1 MSRGAY
7 EMNDLPRRRE
17 TLTRNLASVEPI
29 PAEGIQRAEQLMR
42 SGNLFR
48 YGEFGA
54 DDLEAAAL
62 EREFAAYVG
71 RRYAVGL
78 NSCGCSLFVALK
90 CAGVKPGDKVLMN
103 SFTLAPVPGSVAHA
117 GAQAILVEST
127 DDLLIDLDDLRAKAG
142 DGARVLLLSHM
153 RGHVADMDAVVALC
167 DELQLTLIEDC
178 AHTLGAKWN
187 GRPTGTFGAIGCFSA
202 QTYKHV
208 NAGEGGLLVTDD
220 EDIAAQAVLYSGS
233 YMLYAQH
240 AARPPLEVFERYKHT
255 IPNFS
260 MRMTNLAAAV
270 VRPQLRLL
278 AERAIKWNERHDLL
292 AAELAKLDGIALPRR
307 GAKEAYVASSI
318 QFSVTGLAY
327 EQMHA
332 FVESCGSRGVQLKWF
347 GRSEPVGFTSRYN
360 DWQYIVTGQS
370 LPKTEAI
377 MARLCDMRIPTSLTL
392 NECHT
397 IVAIIR
403 ESLDAM
409 RVNP

>member
-1 MSRGAY
+1 
-7 EMNDLPRRRE
+7 
-17 TLTRNLASVEPI
+17 
-29 PAEGIQRAEQLMR
+29 MR

-62 EREFAAYVG
+62 EREFAAYIG

-90 CAGVKPGDKVLMN
+90 CAGVKTGDKVLMN

-117 GAQAILVEST
+117 GAQAVLVEST
-127 DDLLIDLDDLRAKAG
+127 DDLLIDLDDLRAKAAG
-142 DGARVLLLSHM
+142 GAHVLLLSHM
-153 RGHVADMDAVVALC
+153 RGHIADMDAVAALC
-167 DELQLTLIEDC
+167 EDLRLTLIEDC
-178 AHTLGAKWN
+178 AHTLGAKWS

-220 EDIAAQAVLYSGS
+220 EDIAAQAILYSGS

-240 AARPPLEVFERYKHT
+240 AARPPLEVFERHKHT

-260 MRMTNLAAAV
+260 MRMSNLAAAV
-270 VRPQLRLL
+270 VRPQLGLL
-278 AERAIKWNERHDLL
+278 AERAAKWNERHDLI
-292 AAELAKLDGIALPRR
+292 AAELAKLDGINLPRR

-318 QFSVTGLAY
+318 QFSVTSLAY
-327 EQMHA
+327 NQICA
-332 FVESCGSRGVQLKWF
+332 FVERCASRGVQLKWF
-347 GRSEPVGFTSRYN
+347 GRRESVGFTSRYSH
-360 DWQYIVTGQS
+360 WQYLAGGQS

-377 MARLCDMRIPTSLTL
+377 LARLCDMRIPTSLTL

-403 ESLDAM
+403 ESLNALC
-409 RVNP
+409 VTA